1 MKELLEKIIL
11 DLAREKS
18 TSHEDILKRIDEL
31 KSYLHT
37 LDKVSSDI
45 LKIKDEYT
53 REIQPLLAE
62 KASLVSDIEELNK
75 QVSSSKSSFEK
86 DLVEKTKHLNLL
98 KEEISVKESK
108 LVSLEKN
115 VSDLILEGKNS
126 QSRSEELRSEMLTLE
141 RNFKELK
148 SSIVEID
155 RDVSAKR
162 AEESGLT
169 SLIESKKAELSK
181 LYSDIKILESRKK

>member
-62 KASLVSDIEELNK
+62 KSALVSDIEELKK
-75 QVSSSKSSFEK
+75 QISSSKASWDK
-86 DLVEKTKHLNLL
+86 DLAEKTKHLNSL

-108 LVSLEKN
+108 LASLEKN

-148 SSIVEID
+148 SSVIEID
-155 RDVSAKR
+155 RDISAKK

-169 SLIESKKAELSK
+169 SLIENKKAELSK